1 MILSIDGEKQVS
13 GKLLRALVWRK
24 GKITGKEGFL

>member
-24 GKITGKEGFL
+24 GKIIGKEGFL